1 MKYAMPARKQMG
13 ARTVFNILGPLT
25 NPAGATH
32 QLMGVYDRHWVDTL
46 AAVLGNLGT
55 IHALV
60 VHSEDGLDEIATTA
74 KTFVCEE
81 YKGKLNSYEID
92 PEDFGFPQV
101 KLEDL
106 KGGAVTDNVKIMLD
120 VLKGKPGAHR
130 DIVVLNSAA
139 AIYAADKAK
148 SIKEG
153 IRLASQSL
161 DKGKALEKL
170 ELLKEYSLK

>member
-1 MKYAMPARKQMG
+1 
-13 ARTVFNILGPLT
+13 
-25 NPAGATH
+25 
-32 QLMGVYDRHWVDTL
+32 
-46 AAVLGNLGT
+46 
-55 IHALV
+55 
-60 VHSEDGLDEIATTA
+60 
-74 KTFVCEE
+74 
-81 YKGKLNSYEID
+81 
-92 PEDFGFPQV
+92 
-101 KLEDL
+101 
-106 KGGAVTDNVKIMLD
+106 MLD